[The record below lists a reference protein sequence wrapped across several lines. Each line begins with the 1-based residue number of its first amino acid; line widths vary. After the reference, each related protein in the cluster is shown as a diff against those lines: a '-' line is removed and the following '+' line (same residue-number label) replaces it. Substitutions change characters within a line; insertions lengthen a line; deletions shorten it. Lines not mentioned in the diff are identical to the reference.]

1 LKKRRLRAIRFPW
14 ESKGSH
20 GQLVRYEYD
29 NGDMVPMSNSN
40 KLAKAVT
47 AKFAESDF
55 QRLRFASERTGKRP
69 AEWCRERVLENL
81 NGIRPSPAQ
90 QAILAEILA
99 LQDTLVGLICALGRD
114 GRLTPQKAKEI
125 VDAAHERKYRDVAAL
140 FKDAEAECR
149 RSAR

>member
-1 LKKRRLRAIRFPW
+1 
-14 ESKGSH
+14 
-20 GQLVRYEYD
+20 
-29 NGDMVPMSNSN
+29 MSNSH

-55 QRLRFASERTGKRP
+55 QRLRVAAERAGKRP
-69 AEWCRERVLENL
+69 AEWCRERVLESL
-81 NGIRPSPAQ
+81 NGASAS
-90 QAILAEILA
+90 AADSAVLAEILA
-99 LQDTLVGLICALGRD
+99 LQDTVVGLLCTMGRD

-149 RSAR
+149 RSSR